1 MNIYAD
7 NLTLLGASSAN
18 STLTTLEY
26 AQLPSNLEK
35 FTLFGSNTTDSQVH
49 DLPLLTTLITEVNKK
64 VSTIDEVSLQYQF
77 VEGDVR
83 QLIADLFKNVIIK
96 RLSLFR
102 TTMQSIDFSPL
113 KSLKEFA
120 INSVLRDPNV
130 LVHRVYEID
139 NGKIN
144 GLLEQNK
151 DLNYMQLPCYSY
163 VAYTNIINARKGNDS
178 FELHVAYDDNKALQ
192 HMIFTKTELTV
203 KVNSFIDNLIMYL
216 LGADRKFDSINV
228 ELSSADALTSV
239 KPFFFEQIDANAV
252 NISISQQNDG
262 LFDPFALVIDQQQ
275 HLKEA
280 KWTQLAIQTVIN
292 GESDTH
298 RVKEGIQTYRQSLKH
313 LKKLDVQLLVVHDI
327 SKTLTEFALF
337 ACNSTTV
344 KQELLTIQC
353 NFDEDSSP
361 SASNIIMSAFTFT
374 IALLLVHFM

>member
-1 MNIYAD
+1 MN
-7 NLTLLGASSAN
+7 
-18 STLTTLEY
+18 Y

-35 FTLFGSNTTDSQVH
+35 FTLFGSNTTSSQVL
-49 DLPLLTTLITEVNKK
+49 DLPLLTTLFTEVNKK

-77 VEGDVR
+77 LEGDVR
-83 QLIADLFKNVIIK
+83 QLITDLFKNVTIN

-113 KSLKEFA
+113 TSLKEFA

-130 LVHRVYEID
+130 LAHRVYEID
-139 NGKIN
+139 NAKIN
-144 GLLEQNK
+144 SLLEQNK
-151 DLNYMQLPCYSY
+151 DLHYMQLPCYSY
-163 VAYTNIINARKGNDS
+163 VAYTNIINARKENDS
-178 FELHVAYDDNKALQ
+178 FELRIAYDDNKALQ
-192 HMIFTKTELTV
+192 HMIYTKTELTV

-216 LGADRKFDSINV
+216 LGASRKFDSINV

-239 KPFFFEQIDANAV
+239 KPFFFEQINANAV
-252 NISISQQNDG
+252 NISISPQNDG
-262 LFDPFALVIDQQQ
+262 LFDPFALFIEQQK

-292 GESDTH
+292 SESDTH
-298 RVKEGIQTYRQSLKH
+298 RVKEGIQTFRQSLKY

-327 SKTLTEFALF
+327 SKTLAEFALF
-337 ACNSTTV
+337 ACNSTSV
-344 KQELLTIQC
+344 KPEQLTIQC